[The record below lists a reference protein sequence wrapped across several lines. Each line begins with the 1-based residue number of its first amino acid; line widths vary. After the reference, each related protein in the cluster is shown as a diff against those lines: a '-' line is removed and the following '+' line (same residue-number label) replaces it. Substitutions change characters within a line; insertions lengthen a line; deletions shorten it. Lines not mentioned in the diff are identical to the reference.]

1 MMELQESLEK
11 IIQEATGIFGVYVK
25 HLESGETAA
34 INENRLFQAASVFK
48 IPILATLY
56 RDVQMGK
63 VELKERIRLEEED
76 LVNGSGIFKELIPG
90 IDVTI
95 KNLATMMIIVSD
107 NVGTDKLL
115 SILGKENVNQYMK
128 EIGLSNTYIRLS
140 CWELLCSCV
149 GLPPQ
154 KFSMDTYNDI
164 NRRFKNGE
172 IDHHS
177 IVFKESH
184 ANNVTTAADMAL
196 LLEKIANKQLISEK
210 ACHDMFEI
218 LAKQQFRSRIPYLLP
233 QNTVVAHKTGT
244 IASVVNDSGIVQLP
258 DNKGNFII
266 SVFSIGNN
274 TEAEGASIIS
284 KLSRVAYNHFL
295 NKVTV

>member
-1 MMELQESLEK
+1 MGLQERLEE
-11 IIQEATGIFGVYVK
+11 IIQEATGTFGVYVK

-56 RDVQMGK
+56 RDVEVGR
-63 VELKERIRLEEED
+63 VELKERIRLKEED
-76 LVNGSGIFKELIPG
+76 FVNGSGIFKELIPG
-90 IDVTI
+90 VDVTI

-115 SILGKENVNQYMK
+115 NILGKENVNLFMK
-128 EIGLSNTYIRLS
+128 EIGLCNTYIHFS
-140 CWELLCSCV
+140 CWELLCACV

-154 KFSMDTYNDI
+154 SFSLDTYYEV

-172 IDHHS
+172 IDYNS
-177 IVFKESH
+177 IVFQESH
-184 ANNVTTAADMAL
+184 ENNVTTAADMAA
-196 LLEKIANKQLISEK
+196 LLEKIANKQLISDK
-210 ACHDMFEI
+210 ACEDMFEI
-218 LAKQQFRSRIPYLLP
+218 LAKQQFRHRIPYLLP

-266 SVFSIGNN
+266 SVFSIGNK

-284 KLSRVAYNHFL
+284 KLSRVTYHHFL

>member
-1 MMELQESLEK
+1 MGLQDRLEEV
-11 IIQEATGIFGVYVK
+11 IQDATGTFGVYVK

-34 INENRLFQAASVFK
+34 INENRFFQAASVFK
-48 IPILATLY
+48 IPILAALY
-56 RDVQMGK
+56 RDVEIGK
-63 VELKERIRLEEED
+63 VRLQERIRLEEVD

-115 SILGKENVNQYMK
+115 NILGKENVNQFMK
-128 EIGLSNTYIRLS
+128 EVGLNNTYIRFS
-140 CWELLCSCV
+140 CWELLCACV
-149 GLPPQ
+149 GIPPQ
-154 KFSMDTYNDI
+154 SFSLGVYNDL
-164 NRRFKNGE
+164 NLRFKKGE
-172 IDHHS
+172 IDHNS
-177 IVFKESH
+177 IVFKESI
-184 ANNVTTAADMAL
+184 ANNVTTASDMAL
-196 LLEKIANKQLISEK
+196 LLERIAYKQLISEK
-210 ACHDMFEI
+210 ACDDMFEI

-258 DNKGNFII
+258 DNKGRFII
-266 SVFSIGNN
+266 TAFSIGNK
-274 TEAEGASIIS
+274 TEAEGAGIIS
-284 KLSRVAYNHFL
+284 ELARVAYNHFL